1 MRGLEVSM
9 SPLVLVLA
17 AFPDVHSLANPAEVR
32 PTHIALDLTV
42 NFAEKTLRGEA
53 VLSIEYPLGEDKAN
67 HLDLDTRELRI
78 EEVTD
83 EASGQPLTFTLESSV
98 KLLGQRLRI
107 DLPARRPRQVKIAY
121 RTVPEAT
128 ALQWLEPRQTT
139 SGKLP
144 FLFTQSQSIHARSWV
159 PCMDSPGVRVT
170 YEAVIRVPVGATAV
184 MAAEAGRHQPEL
196 GIFRFAMPQPI
207 PPYLFALAVG
217 EIAKKDVGP
226 RTAVYAEPAV
236 VEKAAWEFAEME
248 KMVAAAERLYG
259 PYAWGRWDVLVLP
272 PSFPFGGME
281 NPRLTFATPTVIAGD
296 RSLTNV
302 MAHELA
308 HSWSGNLVTNATW
321 ADFWLNEGF
330 TSYIE
335 NRLVEEIYGVE
346 AARMAALLS
355 QRELRETI
363 ASPKIARTRT
373 AMYRDLTGEDSD
385 EYEGAIV
392 YDKGAA
398 FLLTLETQFGRPAFD
413 AFLRGYFE
421 QNKFQSMTTPR
432 FLEILKRDLFKGDEA
447 AWKKAKVD
455 EWVTGQG
462 LPGNLVV
469 PKSQR
474 FDLTKAAAAA
484 FAKDGALGGVKKD
497 WVTAEWLDFL
507 ANLPKAM
514 TPAQMKSLDEAFAFS
529 KSGNAEVLSAWLMHA
544 VENDYEAAYPAL
556 EDFLTRMG
564 RRKFLRPLYQALH
577 DNEKTRERGR
587 ALYARARPGYHP
599 IATASIDAIYKP

>member
-1 MRGLEVSM
+1 M

-17 AFPDVHSLANPAEVR
+17 AFPDVHSLANPSEVR
-32 PTHIALDLTV
+32 PTHVALDLTV
-42 NFAEKTLRGEA
+42 NFEQKTLRGDA
-53 VLSIEYPLGEDKAN
+53 VLTLEYPQGEAKAQA
-67 HLDLDTRELRI
+67 LDLDTRELRI
-78 EEVTD
+78 EEIVD
-83 EASGQPLTFTLESSV
+83 EATGQPLTFTLEAPV
-98 KLLGQRLRI
+98 KLLGQRLHI
-107 DLPARRPRQVKIAY
+107 GLPPRRPRQVRISY

-128 ALQWLEPRQTT
+128 ALQWLDPRQTT
-139 SGKLP
+139 SGTLP

-159 PCMDSPGVRVT
+159 PCMDSPGVRLT
-170 YEAVIRVPVGATAV
+170 YEAVIRVPPGTTAV
-184 MAAEAGRHQPEL
+184 MAAEAGAHEPEK
-196 GIFRFAMPQPI
+196 GVFRFKMPQPI
-207 PPYLFALAVG
+207 PPYLFALAAG

-236 VEKAAWEFAEME
+236 LEKAAFEFAEME
-248 KMVAAAERLYG
+248 KMVEAAERLYG

-281 NPRLTFATPTVIAGD
+281 NPRLTFATPTLIAGD

-363 ASPKIARTRT
+363 GNPKTVKART
-373 AMYRDLTGEDSD
+373 AMYRDIAGEDSD
-385 EYEGAIV
+385 DYEAAIA

-398 FLLTLETQFGRPAFD
+398 FLLLLETHFGRPTFD
-413 AFLRGYFE
+413 GFLRGYFE

-432 FLEILKRDLFKGDEA
+432 FLEILKRDLFKGDDA
-447 AWKKAKVD
+447 AWKKLKVD
-455 EWVTGQG
+455 QWITGQG
-462 LPGNLVV
+462 LPDNLVV

-484 FAKDGALGGVKKD
+484 FAKDGSLGGVKKD

-507 ANLPKAM
+507 ANLPKTM
-514 TPAQMKSLDEAFAFS
+514 TAAQMKALDDAFGLTQA
-529 KSGNAEVLSAWLMHA
+529 GNAEILSAWLMHA
-544 VENDYEAAYPAL
+544 VTNTYEPSLPAV

-564 RRKFLRPLYQALH
+564 RRKFLRPLYQALY
-577 DNEKTRERGR
+577 DNQKTRERGR
-587 ALYARARPGYHP
+587 ALYKRARPGYHP
-599 IATASIDAIYKP
+599 IATATIDTIYKP

>member
-1 MRGLEVSM
+1 M

-17 AFPDVHSLANPAEVR
+17 AALPAPDAHSLANPAEVR

-42 NFAEKTLRGEA
+42 GFADKTLRGEA
-53 VLSIEYPLGEDKAN
+53 LLTLEYPQGEEKASQ
-67 HLDLDTRELRI
+67 LDLDTRELRI
-78 EEVTD
+78 EAVTD
-83 EASGQPLTFTLESSV
+83 ETTGQPLTFTLEAPV

-107 DLPARRPRQVKIAY
+107 ALPPRRPAQVRVAY

-159 PCMDSPGVRVT
+159 PCMDSPGVRLT
-170 YEAVIRVPVGATAV
+170 YEAVIRVPPGTTAV
-184 MAAEAGRHQPEL
+184 MAAEAGTHQADQ
-196 GIFRFAMPQPI
+196 GIFRFKMPQPI
-207 PPYLFALAVG
+207 PPYLFALSAG

-236 VEKAAWEFAEME
+236 LEKAAWEFAEME
-248 KMVAAAERLYG
+248 KMVEAAERLYG

-281 NPRLTFATPTVIAGD
+281 NPRLTFATPTLIAGD

-321 ADFWLNEGF
+321 SDFWLNEGF

-335 NRLVEEIYGVE
+335 NRLVEEIYGAEV
-346 AARMAALLS
+346 ARMAALLS

-363 ASPKIARTRT
+363 ANPKTVKARTV
-373 AMYRDLTGEDSD
+373 MYRNTAGEDSD
-385 EYEGAIV
+385 DYESAIV

-398 FLLTLETQFGRPAFD
+398 FLLMLETHFGRPAFD

-432 FLEILKRDLFKGDEA
+432 FLEILKRDLFKGDAA
-447 AWKKAKVD
+447 AWKKLKVD
-455 EWVTGQG
+455 EWISAPG
-462 LPGNLVV
+462 LPSNLVA
-469 PKSQR
+469 PRSQR

-484 FAKDGALGGVKKD
+484 FAKDGSLAGVKKD

-507 ANLPKAM
+507 ANLPKTM
-514 TPAQMKSLDEAFAFS
+514 TVAQMKVLDDAFGFTGT
-529 KSGNAEVLSAWLMHA
+529 GNAEILAAWLLHG
-544 VENDYEAAYPAL
+544 VNNTYEPAL
-556 EDFLTRMG
+556 PAVEDFLTRMG
-564 RRKFLRPLYQALH
+564 RRKFLRPLYQALY
-577 DNEKTRERGR
+577 DNEKTRARG
-587 ALYARARPGYHP
+587 AELYKRARPGYHP
-599 IATASIDAIYKP
+599 IATATIDAIYKP